1 MVVSAR
7 WRFLSTALIGA
18 GTYLALLEV
27 TYGFLE
33 GRYSLPPQWWFD
45 HVHLRR
51 VASASW
57 FVLVDAAGAILA
69 AIPVAVGVVY
79 FVKTRRLAISFIVG
93 VPPSLYI
100 IGSGLVEYGPP
111 KYAVAWVV
119 DVFQFLSIGLAVLT
133 AVALLSSL
141 PLTIGWSDRGA
152 HFR

>member
-57 FVLVDAAGAILA
+57 FVL
-69 AIPVAVGVVY
+69 VAVGVVY